1 MNIKTFNLS
10 SNLTVILKYF
20 IPLVWTVFFGAL
32 CIIFWVTDEL
42 SVGGM
47 DLMIFR
53 VGWTLFFLTGTFTAY
68 FTIMRLMRV
77 EFDGQFVYITNYFK
91 VFKYPIDNIEKIT
104 VKDYSIFKLVT
115 VNLVSAG
122 YFGKKIILLASRS
135 NFDIIV
141 DASDILKE
149 KITSS

>member
-1 MNIKTFNLS
+1 
-10 SNLTVILKYF
+10 
-20 IPLVWTVFFGAL
+20 
-32 CIIFWVTDEL
+32 
-42 SVGGM
+42 
-47 DLMIFR
+47 
-53 VGWTLFFLTGTFTAY
+53 
-68 FTIMRLMRV
+68 MRV
-77 EFDGQFVYITNYFK
+77 EFDGQFVYVTNYFK

>member
-1 MNIKTFNLS
+1 MDLKTFNLS
-10 SNLTVILKYF
+10 SNLTVIFKYF

-53 VGWTLFFLTGTFTAY
+53 VGWTLFFLTGTLTAY
-68 FTIMRLMRV
+68 FTIMQLMRV
-77 EFDGQFVYITNYFK
+77 EFDGQFIYVTNYFK
-91 VFKYPIDNIEKIT
+91 VFKYPIDNVEKISI
-104 VKDYSIFKLVT
+104 KDYSVFKLVT
-115 VNLVSAG
+115 INLVSAG
-122 YFGKKIILLASRS
+122 YFGKKIKMLASRS
-135 NFDIIV
+135 NFDVIV

-149 KITSS
+149 KIKAS

>member
-1 MNIKTFNLS
+1 MDLKTFNLS
-10 SNLTVILKYF
+10 SNLTVIFKYF

-47 DLMIFR
+47 DLTIFR
-53 VGWTLFFLTGTFTAY
+53 IGWTVFFLAGTLTAY

-77 EFDGQFVYITNYFK
+77 EFDGQFIYVTNYFK
-91 VFKYPIDNIEKIT
+91 VFKYPIDNVEKIII
-104 VKDYSIFKLVT
+104 KDYSVFKLVT
-115 VNLVSAG
+115 INLVSAG
-122 YFGKKIILLASRS
+122 YFGKKITMLASRS
-135 NFDIIV
+135 NFDIIF

-149 KITSS
+149 KIKAS